1 MRLTLGLLAALVLV
15 SPVVAHAQQKSLK
28 SLTDSIVTLV
38 NTSVIPLIYAL
49 ALVVF
54 LIGVVRFFFV
64 EQGEEGREKGK
75 QFMFWG
81 ILGFVVMFSVW
92 GIVNLLL
99 ATFGVGSA

>member
-1 MRLTLGLLAALVLV
+1 MNAFRTALVAFVGFVPAL
-15 SPVVAHAQQKSLK
+15 AYAQDRSLK

-54 LIGVVRFFFV
+54 LIGMVRFFFI

-81 ILGFVVMFSVW
+81 IIGFVVMFSVW

-99 ATFGVGSA
+99 ATFGVR